1 MRCLVLPKTQ
11 KMTLI
16 QYKKKVYEELKEFMD
31 EFEKEGDLEALAG
44 EFMDVVQS
52 GVNYLEALDM
62 NVNEMNK
69 KHIKK
74 LEDRGI
80 VR

>member
-1 MRCLVLPKTQ
+1 MRCLVLPKTE
-11 KMTLI
+11 KMTLKD
-16 QYKKKVYEELKEFMD
+16 YKRKLYEELAELMD
-31 EFEKEGDLEALAG
+31 ELEKEDDLEALAG

-62 NVNEMNK
+62 NINK
-69 KHIKK
+69 INKTHIKK

>member
-1 MRCLVLPKTQ
+1 MRCLVLPKTE
-11 KMTLI
+11 KMTLKD
-16 QYKKKVYEELKEFMD
+16 YKRKLYEELAELMD
-31 EFEKEGDLEALAG
+31 ELEKEGDLEALAG

-62 NVNEMNK
+62 NINK
-69 KHIKK
+69 INKTHIKK

-80 VR
+80 VI

>member
-1 MRCLVLPKTQ
+1 MRCLVLPKTE
-11 KMTLI
+11 KMTLKD
-16 QYKKKVYEELKEFMD
+16 YKRKLYEELAELMD
-31 EFEKEGDLEALAG
+31 ELEKEDDLEALSA

-62 NVNEMNK
+62 NVNVINK